1 MPHGKVAVDGLG
13 VTVKHFLWIF
23 AKAGGNAPLDAMSY
37 SKLLVN
43 AIIFFISSDDIEKK
57 LDEMTEH
64 WHKILPVPT
73 Q

>member
-43 AIIFFISSDDIEKK
+43 AIIFFI
-57 LDEMTEH
+57 
-64 WHKILPVPT
+64 
-73 Q
+73 